1 MFNEKLLEMIQFVI
15 ATNEFQTFFKL
26 ILITILSGII
36 GFERENSSKPA
47 GFRTHALVGISATLV
62 MICGAEIAENFGHND
77 PSRMPAQLLSGI
89 GFIGA
94 GTILRDGFN
103 VTGLT
108 TASGL
113 LTVSCIG
120 LCVGA
125 GFYLIAIL
133 ATVITYVILSY
144 SYKFTQKLEHFDL
157 LELEIGIEEDFEE
170 FLLKVDKIL
179 KKYRLELK
187 NIKEIKSED
196 EEINLVKLT
205 CKFNNRM
212 VDKNKV
218 MTAFATLENSIS
230 VNQV

>member
-1 MFNEKLLEMIQFVI
+1 MDTLSSIWSNFYFQSIFKIFLISILAGVI
-15 ATNEFQTFFKL
+15 
-26 ILITILSGII
+26 GI
-36 GFERENSSKPA
+36 ERDSSHKPA
-47 GFRTHALVGISATLV
+47 GFRTYTLLGISAVLV
-62 MICGAEIAENFGHND
+62 VLCGESLAKEYSIDPFRIA
-77 PSRMPAQLLSGI
+77 AQFLSGI

-125 GFYLIAIL
+125 GFYLIAII

-144 SYKFTQKLEHFDL
+144 SYKFTEKLEHFDL
-157 LELEIGIEEDFEE
+157 IELEINISEDFEE
-170 FLLKVDKIL
+170 FLLNLDKIL
-179 KKYRLELK
+179 KEYDLELK
-187 NIKEIKSED
+187 HVKEIKTDED
-196 EEINLVKLT
+196 NKIVKLA
-205 CKFNNRM
+205 CKYNNRM
-212 VDKNKV
+212 TDKNKII
-218 MTAFATLENSIS
+218 TAFATLEKSIS

>member
-1 MFNEKLLEMIQFVI
+1 METLLMIWSNFYVQSI
-15 ATNEFQTFFKL
+15 FKILL
-26 ILITILSGII
+26 ISLLAGII
-36 GFERENSSKPA
+36 GMERDTSHKPA
-47 GFRTHALVGISATLV
+47 GFRTYTLLGISAVLV
-62 MICGAEIAENFGHND
+62 VLCGESLAKEYSIDPFRIA
-77 PSRMPAQLLSGI
+77 AQFLSGI